1 LPLLE
6 DLATI
11 ATDNVFSGEQK
22 KAGPFEWSGFLK
34 VRAGATLCPSVPGLL
49 ALDGAGGV
57 RLAAR
62 LVATSAEAQYCCRQG
77 DNCCDLGDGH
87 DIFRLLFWLVAL
99 GRRYDRKWRR
109 QRKKPDRLNGP
120 AFFKKLELSSK
131 QTIPPSAYLLLTLVA
146 GAGACFEAQAPR
158 VSVAAARATTAAIF
172 VMVMIYFA
180 SFLSWLLGG

>member
-1 LPLLE
+1 MLE